1 VKIRPYIVQNKTDS
15 GTRSFRPNRSQSQK
29 QSFNFAPFDI
39 TINRIGK
46 DCSEHFPVLTVH
58 TINNITFCYHCKHKT
73 TEKTEKIS
81 RKGAKFFKQKVILPR
96 RAGKGILG
104 IGFSVGHLGEKE
116 PELDFILVFFI
127 YLGYNK
133 LI

>member
-1 VKIRPYIVQNKTDS
+1 MRAVKIRPYIVQNKTDS
-15 GTRSFRPNRSQSQK
+15 GTRSFRSNRSQGQK

-46 DCSEHFPVLTVH
+46 DCPEHFPVLTVH

-73 TEKTEKIS
+73 TGKGGEVNS
-81 RKGAKFFKQKVILPR
+81 GPLARRARKGV
-96 RAGKGILG
+96 LG